1 MRKKKDRVANA
12 INAVKAAKEEGVG
25 KPLIFLAFVGL
36 SCLIDA

>member
-1 MRKKKDRVANA
+1 MREKKDRVANA
-12 INAVKAAKEEGVG
+12 INAVKAAKEGVG